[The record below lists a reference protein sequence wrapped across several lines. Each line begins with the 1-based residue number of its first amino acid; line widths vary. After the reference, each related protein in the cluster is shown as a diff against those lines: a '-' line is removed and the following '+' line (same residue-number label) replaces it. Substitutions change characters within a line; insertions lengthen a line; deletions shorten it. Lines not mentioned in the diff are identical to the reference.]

1 PTVATGLTPSLKRHL
16 DEIKTEIS
24 SVRYEVRRTRLNT
37 EIWLSAPSTTTET
50 DKGIYVRN
58 HGTQMSFPIQLTAT
72 TRRQALGRFN
82 SPPGA
87 EVPEKILQ
95 EYFIDECKALSRST
109 KLVVEDSHSIPL
121 LATRKPDFAFIQKG
135 SPLNALDVVAV
146 GEIRKCA
153 GNKFSNADIGHAVSF
168 GEKVLQI
175 QPRRTYVYVVL
186 TDCKVICIFK
196 VKKHD
201 SNTHDN
207 IRFSYEYTPPYKLT
221 YEIKGTPPPGWRH
234 LVTVMECSPDQ
245 LGWIEPSLNFGSDT
259 VTLVRP
265 ISTGRT
271 SIVYEGKLNDGI
283 SVVVKI
289 AKSDKYWSCFEK
301 EKAVLEA
308 LSSLN
313 SSHLQTLLL
322 DNEGTLVTTP
332 LCTKVNNLRKEDIG
346 NIINTL
352 KTLHS
357 EFNLVHMD
365 LRKYNFLRSDK
376 GDILIIDWGYSATI
390 DETGPFAG
398 ALECMPN
405 DILASLAD
413 GGQITYSGRIDLI
426 CLAKAFYLMLHKPP
440 NVERISFGASH
451 NISSRAQN
459 ILAFWESNAESELW
473 NKIFQDA
480 EGL

>member
-1 PTVATGLTPSLKRHL
+1 
-16 DEIKTEIS
+16 
-24 SVRYEVRRTRLNT
+24 
-37 EIWLSAPSTTTET
+37 
-50 DKGIYVRN
+50 
-58 HGTQMSFPIQLTAT
+58 MSFPIQLTAS
-72 TRRQALGRFN
+72 TRRQALGRFS

-109 KLVVEDSHSIPL
+109 KLVVEDTHYIPL

-135 SPLNALDVVAV
+135 SPLNALYVVAV
-146 GEIRKCA
+146 GEIGKCA
-153 GNKFSNADIGHAVSF
+153 GNRFSNADIGHAMSF
-168 GEKVLQI
+168 GEKLLQI
-175 QPRRTYVYVVL
+175 QPRRAYVYVVL
-186 TDCKVICIFK
+186 TDCKVICIYK
-196 VKKHD
+196 VKKND
-201 SNTHDN
+201 RNTHDN
-207 IRFSYEYTPPYKLT
+207 IRFSYEYTTPYKLT
-221 YEIKGTPPPGWRH
+221 YETRGLPPPGWQH
-234 LVTVMECSPDQ
+234 LVTIMECSPDQ
-245 LGWIEPSLNFGSDT
+245 LGWIESSLNFGSDT

-283 SVVVKI
+283 SVVAKI

-301 EKAVLEA
+301 EKTALEA
-308 LSSLN
+308 LSNPLLN
-313 SSHLQTLLL
+313 
-322 DNEGTLVTTP
+322 NEGILVTAP

-352 KTLHS
+352 KILHS
-357 EFNLVHMD
+357 KFNLVHMD
-365 LRKYNFLRSDK
+365 IRKYNFLRNDK

-413 GGQITYSGRIDLI
+413 GVQITYSGRIDLI

-440 NVERISFGASH
+440 NVERISFGTSH

-480 EGL
+480 EGLKYDSLIQELEKIF